1 MRNQYIAK
9 VLVHNK
15 VVTEDVIKAHWGKI
29 TDSMDIGQ
37 VLVKA
42 GILKESMYAKVLAFV
57 QNLESKNAKPAGGS
71 ATPASA
77 GTVASSSAASASKP
91 AASPASAKAASA
103 ASSAAAFSASKPA
116 APIPAPVAKSAP
128 VAPPPEEEPAIRI
141 EGNSS
146 LYGEASSSVV
156 VTEKV
161 AGLEMTSM
169 ANVQVPVESEVAAV
183 ETEEGVLPSQFAVAT
198 GEGDAVEAPDVLHPI
213 MSLAKIIAYARKFN
227 VTDVYLYAG
236 RQIVMRQSGNLF
248 VASEKVLEKTHLMD
262 RLSEIAGGFT
272 DGYKMVVGRNFSRT
286 IGLSGVG
293 RARVSVTWN
302 DVTPSISIR
311 IIPMESIALE
321 SLYLPEFCNQFASLN
336 SGLVLIAGPSE
347 SGRSTTM
354 TAFAECIAANR
365 QVFIQTVEK
374 PIERLLVNPNGS
386 IAQREVG
393 LHVHSGIAGI
403 ELAIRTGADV
413 ILFDHLE
420 SMDELSL
427 LMQASNAG
435 ALVFAVASGTNI
447 HALLS
452 RLLMSV
458 PSENRNAFACSLA
471 DQLKGV
477 IVQYLI
483 PVVDNQGL
491 VLATESMK
499 VTSTIAGMIR
509 KGDVSQIVSAITG
522 QKDQGITLDESLQM
536 CVDSGYIEGIE
547 AWKRAND
554 SRRFASYRKAK

>member
-15 VVTEDVIKAHWGKI
+15 VLSEEQVKAHWGKI

-42 GILKESMYAKVLAFV
+42 GILKQSMYEKVLAFV
-57 QNLESKNAKPAGGS
+57 QNLEAKNAKSSSAS
-71 ATPASA
+71 ATPAS
-77 GTVASSSAASASKP
+77 SAA
-91 AASPASAKAASA
+91 
-103 ASSAAAFSASKPA
+103 
-116 APIPAPVAKSAP
+116 PAPVAKPAAPAASAP
-128 VAPPPEEEPAIRI
+128 SAPAVKPSPVSATPAPQPDEEPAIQI

-146 LYGEASSSVV
+146 LYGESSSSSVV
-156 VTEKV
+156 VEKV
-161 AGLEMTSM
+161 EGLEMTSL
-169 ANVQVPVESEVAAV
+169 ANVQVPIESEIA
-183 ETEEGVLPSQFAVAT
+183 TEESADEELPALFAVAT

-213 MSLAKIIAYARKFN
+213 TSLAKIIAYARKFN
-227 VTDVYLYAG
+227 VTDIYLYAD
-236 RQIVMRQSGNLF
+236 RQITMRQSGEMF
-248 VASEKVLEKTHLMD
+248 AASEKRLEKTHLMD
-262 RLSEIAGGFT
+262 RLSEVAQGFS
-272 DGYKMVVGRNFSRT
+272 DGYKIVVGRNFSKT
-286 IGLSGVG
+286 FALPGVG
-293 RARVSVTWN
+293 RARISVAWN
-302 DVTPSISIR
+302 DVIPSIAIR
-311 IIPMESIALE
+311 VIPMDSIPLE
-321 SLYLPEFCNQFASLN
+321 NLYLPEFCNHFVELN
-336 SGLVLIAGPSE
+336 SGLVLIAGPSS

-354 TAFAECIAANR
+354 TTFAETIAANR
-365 QVFIQTVEK
+365 DVFIQTVEK
-374 PIERLLVNPNGS
+374 PIERLLQNARGS
-386 IAQREVG
+386 IVQREVG
-393 LHVHSGIAGI
+393 LHVRSGVAGI

-420 SMDELSL
+420 TMDELSL

-435 ALVFAVASGTNI
+435 ALVFAVASGNNI

-458 PSENRNAFACSLA
+458 SSKNRNAFACSLA

-477 IVQYLI
+477 IVQHLI
-483 PVVDNQGL
+483 PVVQNQGL

-499 VTSTIAGMIR
+499 VTSAIAGMIR

-522 QKDQGITLDESLQM
+522 QKDQGVTLDESLQM
-536 CVDSGYIEGIE
+536 CVDSGYIEGVE

>member
-57 QNLESKNAKPAGGS
+57 QNLEAKNAKPAGGS
-71 ATPASA
+71 AASASA
-77 GTVASSSAASASKP
+77 GAPASSTASTSASSASKP
-91 AASPASAKAASA
+91 ASTPAVSATAA
-103 ASSAAAFSASKPA
+103 KP
-116 APIPAPVAKSAP
+116 APIPAPVAKTAP
-128 VAPPPEEEPAIRI
+128 AAPPPEEEPAIRI

-169 ANVQVPVESEVAAV
+169 ANVQVPVESEVDDK
-183 ETEEGVLPSQFAVAT
+183 ETEEGELPSQFAVAT
-198 GEGDAVEAPDVLHPI
+198 GDGEAVEAPDVLHPI

-227 VTDVYLYAG
+227 VTDIYLYAG

-262 RLSEIAGGFT
+262 RLSEIASGIT

-286 IGLSGVG
+286 IGLPGVG

-336 SGLVLIAGPSE
+336 NGLVLIAGPSE

-420 SMDELSL
+420 TMDELSL

-458 PSENRNAFACSLA
+458 PSDNRNAFACSLA

-477 IVQYLI
+477 IVQHLI

-491 VLATESMK
+491 VLATEAMK

>member
-15 VVTEDVIKAHWGKI
+15 VLSEEQVKAHWDKI

-42 GILKESMYAKVLAFV
+42 GILKQSMYEKVLAFV
-57 QNLESKNAKPAGGS
+57 QNLEAKNAKSSSAS
-71 ATPASA
+71 ATPAS
-77 GTVASSSAASASKP
+77 SAA
-91 AASPASAKAASA
+91 
-103 ASSAAAFSASKPA
+103 
-116 APIPAPVAKSAP
+116 PAPVAKPATPAASAP
-128 VAPPPEEEPAIRI
+128 SAPAVKPSPVSATPAPQPDEEPAIQI

-146 LYGEASSSVV
+146 LYGESSSSSVV
-156 VTEKV
+156 VEKV
-161 AGLEMTSM
+161 EGLEMTSL
-169 ANVQVPVESEVAAV
+169 ANVQVPIESEIA
-183 ETEEGVLPSQFAVAT
+183 TEESADEDLPALFAVAT

-213 MSLAKIIAYARKFN
+213 TSLAKIIAYARKFN
-227 VTDVYLYAG
+227 VTDLYLYAD
-236 RQIVMRQSGNLF
+236 RQITMRQSGEMF
-248 VASEKVLEKTHLMD
+248 AASEKRLEKTHLMD
-262 RLSEIAGGFT
+262 RLNEVAQGFS
-272 DGYKMVVGRNFSRT
+272 DGYKIVVGRNFSKT
-286 IGLSGVG
+286 FALPGVG
-293 RARVSVTWN
+293 RARISVAWN
-302 DVTPSISIR
+302 DVIPSIAIR
-311 IIPMESIALE
+311 VIPMDSIPLE
-321 SLYLPEFCNQFASLN
+321 NLYLPEFCNHFVELN
-336 SGLVLIAGPSE
+336 SGLVLIAGPSS

-354 TAFAECIAANR
+354 TTFAETIAANR
-365 QVFIQTVEK
+365 DVFIQTVEK
-374 PIERLLVNPNGS
+374 PIERLLQNARGS
-386 IAQREVG
+386 IVQREVG
-393 LHVHSGIAGI
+393 LHVRSGVAGI

-420 SMDELSL
+420 TMDELSL

-435 ALVFAVASGTNI
+435 ALVFAVASGNNI

-458 PSENRNAFACSLA
+458 SSKNRNAFACSLA

-477 IVQYLI
+477 IVQHLI
-483 PVVDNQGL
+483 PVVQNQGL

-499 VTSTIAGMIR
+499 VTSAIAGMIR

-522 QKDQGITLDESLQM
+522 QKDQGVTLDESLQM
-536 CVDSGYIEGIE
+536 CVDSGYIEGVE

>member
-1 MRNQYIAK
+1 MRNQYMAK

-15 VVTEDVIKAHWGKI
+15 VVTEEQVKAHWGEI

-37 VLVKA
+37 VLVRA

-57 QNLESKNAKPAGGS
+57 ENLEAKNAKPAG
-71 ATPASA
+71 ATAAKPASA
-77 GTVASSSAASASKP
+77 S
-91 AASPASAKAASA
+91 
-103 ASSAAAFSASKPA
+103 ASSAPQPSPAPA
-116 APIPAPVAKSAP
+116 APAHVQAAPTPAPAVKP
-128 VAPPPEEEPAIRI
+128 VATAAPQPAEEPAIKI

-146 LYGEASSSVV
+146 LYGEASSSTVV
-156 VTEKV
+156 VEKV
-161 AGLEMTSM
+161 EGLETTSM
-169 ANVQVPVESEVAAV
+169 ASVQVPVETETSTEDTA
-183 ETEEGVLPSQFAVAT
+183 TEELPSQFAVAT
-198 GEGDAVEAPDVLHPI
+198 GDGKTIEAPDVLHPI
-213 MSLAKIIAYARKFN
+213 TSLAKVIAYARKFN
-227 VTDVYLYAG
+227 VTDVYLYAD
-236 RQIVMRQSGNLF
+236 RQITMRQSGKLF

-262 RLSEIAGGFT
+262 RLTEAATGFA
-272 DGYKMVVGRNFSRT
+272 DGYKIVVGRNFSKT
-286 IGLSGVG
+286 FALPGVG
-293 RARVSVTWN
+293 RARISVTWN
-302 DVTPSISIR
+302 DVIPSISIR

-321 SLYLPEFCNQFASLN
+321 NLYLPEFSTRFATLN
-336 SGLVLIAGPSE
+336 SGLVLIAGPSS

-374 PIERLLVNPNGS
+374 PIERLLLNPNGS

-393 LHVHSGIAGI
+393 LHVRSGVAGI

-435 ALVFAVASGTNI
+435 ALVFAVTNGNNI

-458 PSENRNAFACSLA
+458 PSENRNAFACTLA

-477 IVQYLI
+477 IVQHLI
-483 PVVDNQGL
+483 PVVQNQGL
-491 VLATESMK
+491 VLAAEAMK

-509 KGDVSQIVSAITG
+509 KGDVSQIVSAISG

-536 CVDSGYIEGIE
+536 CVDSGYIEGVE
-547 AWKRAND
+547 AWKRASD
-554 SRRFASYRKAK
+554 SRRFASYRKV